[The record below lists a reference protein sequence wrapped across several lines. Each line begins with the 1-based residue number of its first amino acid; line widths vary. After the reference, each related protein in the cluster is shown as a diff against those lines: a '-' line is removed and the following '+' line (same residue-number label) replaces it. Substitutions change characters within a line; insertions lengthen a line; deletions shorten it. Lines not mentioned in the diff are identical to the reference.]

1 MAEDKITI
9 NLNGKLTDCPVLVG
23 TENEYAIDIDK
34 LRADTGFVT
43 LDFGYKNTGATTS
56 KITFLD
62 GEEGILRYR
71 GYDIADL
78 AENSNFTEVMY
89 LLLYGEL
96 PTAAQLADFN
106 QKLKDNS
113 DVPAEAAAILK
124 SMPKGAH
131 PMAQLSALTV
141 VMSGVYKDGAK
152 LTEENFINILAKFP
166 VLVAMVIRNSQGLDF
181 VPNDKNLD
189 YVSNFLQMSFGKP
202 ASSVLVDAMNKLLI
216 LHADHEQNASTS
228 TVRLA
233 GSSGANPFACVA
245 AGIASLWGP
254 AHGGA
259 NEAALKMLAE
269 IGRPENIPDFI
280 TKVKDKNSNVRLMG
294 FGHRVYKNYD
304 PRAKVMQ
311 DTAKKVLDLLGVHNN
326 PLLQVAQQL
335 EHIALTDDY
344 FISRKLYPNVD
355 FYSGIILEAIGFP
368 TSMFTAIFALSRT
381 VGWICPVCPKIRTLH
396 FFDSPTVSIELSRV
410 SWVSC
415 ATGRA
420 RLPGVNV
427 PRIDQPGFRVRAPR
441 RGPGRA
447 RPFGRSPRS
456 GASAPRRSV

>member
-141 VMSGVYKDGAK
+141 VMSGV
-152 LTEENFINILAKFP
+152 
-166 VLVAMVIRNSQGLDF
+166 
-181 VPNDKNLD
+181 
-189 YVSNFLQMSFGKP
+189 
-202 ASSVLVDAMNKLLI
+202 
-216 LHADHEQNASTS
+216 
-228 TVRLA
+228 
-233 GSSGANPFACVA
+233 
-245 AGIASLWGP
+245 
-254 AHGGA
+254 
-259 NEAALKMLAE
+259 
-269 IGRPENIPDFI
+269 
-280 TKVKDKNSNVRLMG
+280 
-294 FGHRVYKNYD
+294 
-304 PRAKVMQ
+304 
-311 DTAKKVLDLLGVHNN
+311 
-326 PLLQVAQQL
+326 
-335 EHIALTDDY
+335 
-344 FISRKLYPNVD
+344 
-355 FYSGIILEAIGFP
+355 
-368 TSMFTAIFALSRT
+368 
-381 VGWICPVCPKIRTLH
+381 
-396 FFDSPTVSIELSRV
+396 
-410 SWVSC
+410 
-415 ATGRA
+415 
-420 RLPGVNV
+420 
-427 PRIDQPGFRVRAPR
+427 
-441 RGPGRA
+441 
-447 RPFGRSPRS
+447 
-456 GASAPRRSV
+456 

>member
-216 LHADHEQNASTS
+216 LHADHEQNCSTS
-228 TVRLA
+228 TVRMV
-233 GSSGANPFACVA
+233 GSSNANIYASISG
-245 AGIASLWGP
+245 GINALWGP
-254 AHGGA
+254 LHGGA
-259 NEAALKMLAE
+259 NQAVLEQLEA
-269 IGRPENIPDFI
+269 IENDGGDTAKF
-280 TKVKDKNSNVRLMG
+280 VAMAKDKNSGFRLMG
-294 FGHRVYKNYD
+294 FGHRVYKNFD
-304 PRAKVMQ
+304 PRAKII
-311 DTAKKVLDLLGVHNN
+311 KKSCDEVLSDLGVTDKK
-326 PLLQVAQQL
+326 LTIAMEL
-335 EHIALTDDY
+335 EQAALHDDY
-344 FISRKLYPNVD
+344 FVSRKLYPNVD
-355 FYSGIILEAIGFP
+355 FYSGIICQALGFP
-368 TSMFTAIFALSRT
+368 TDSFTTLFAL
-381 VGWICPVCPKIRTLH
+381 G
-396 FFDSPTVSIELSRV
+396 
-410 SWVSC
+410 
-415 ATGRA
+415 
-420 RLPGVNV
+420 RLPGWVS
-427 PRIDQPGFRVRAPR
+427 QWK
-441 RGPGRA
+441 
-447 RPFGRSPRS
+447 
-456 GASAPRRSV
+456 

>member
-216 LHADHEQNASTS
+216 LHADHEQNCSTS
-228 TVRLA
+228 TVRMV
-233 GSSGANPFACVA
+233 GSSNANIYASISG
-245 AGIASLWGP
+245 GINALWEP
-254 AHGGA
+254 LHGGA
-259 NEAALKMLAE
+259 NQAVLEQLEA
-269 IGRPENIPDFI
+269 IENDGGDTAKF
-280 TKVKDKNSNVRLMG
+280 VAMAKDKNSGFRLMG
-294 FGHRVYKNYD
+294 FGHRVYKNFD
-304 PRAKVMQ
+304 PRAKII
-311 DTAKKVLDLLGVHNN
+311 KKSCDEVLSDLGVTDKK
-326 PLLQVAQQL
+326 LTIAMEL
-335 EHIALTDDY
+335 EQAALHDDY
-344 FISRKLYPNVD
+344 FVSRKLYPNVD
-355 FYSGIILEAIGFP
+355 FYSGIIYQALGFP
-368 TSMFTAIFALSRT
+368 TDSFTTLFAL
-381 VGWICPVCPKIRTLH
+381 G
-396 FFDSPTVSIELSRV
+396 
-410 SWVSC
+410 
-415 ATGRA
+415 
-420 RLPGVNV
+420 RLPGWVSQWKELKENKEPIGR
-427 PRIDQPGFRVRAPR
+427 PRQIYMGSTL
-441 RGPGRA
+441 
-447 RPFGRSPRS
+447 RSYTSILER
-456 GASAPRRSV
+456 